1 LWQRRLCRR
10 CHVEGFTP
18 KNEVNTMPAT
28 TEAEAPLLKLET
40 QLWKTRA
47 EAKQKWLERVL
58 AQPVRSPRERER
70 RTMWIKRAL
79 EAVQRG
85 QDEVKYQTA
94 LMDAYAEHLTVLEMR
109 LIQAAEEKR
118 GAPD

>member
-1 LWQRRLCRR
+1 
-10 CHVEGFTP
+10 
-18 KNEVNTMPAT
+18 MPAT
-28 TEAEAPLLKLET
+28 TDAEAPLLKLES

-47 EAKQKWLERVL
+47 QAKQKWLERVL
-58 AQPVRSPRERER
+58 SQPVRNLRERER

-85 QDEVKYQTA
+85 RDEVKYQTA

-109 LIQAAEEKR
+109 LIQAAEEKK

>member
-1 LWQRRLCRR
+1 
-10 CHVEGFTP
+10 
-18 KNEVNTMPAT
+18 MPAT
-28 TEAEAPLLKLET
+28 TEREAPLLKLES

-58 AQPVRSPRERER
+58 SQPVRNPRERER

-94 LMDAYAEHLTVLEMR
+94 LMDAYAEHLNVLEMR
-109 LIQAAEEKR
+109 LIQAAEEKK
-118 GAPD
+118 GASD

>member
-1 LWQRRLCRR
+1 
-10 CHVEGFTP
+10 
-18 KNEVNTMPAT
+18 MPAT

-40 QLWKTRA
+40 QLWKSRA

-58 AQPVRSPRERER
+58 AQPVRNPREAER

-79 EAVQRG
+79 ETVQRG
-85 QDEVKYQTA
+85 QDEIKYQTA
-94 LMDAYAEHLTVLEMR
+94 LMDTYAEHLTVLEMR

-118 GAPD
+118 GAPG

>member
-1 LWQRRLCRR
+1 
-10 CHVEGFTP
+10 
-18 KNEVNTMPAT
+18 MPAT
-28 TEAEAPLLKLET
+28 TEAETPLLKLET
-40 QLWKTRA
+40 QLWKSRA
-47 EAKQKWLERVL
+47 EAKQKWLERAL
-58 AQPVRSPRERER
+58 AQPVRNPRERER

-85 QDEVKYQTA
+85 RDEIKYQTA

-109 LIQAAEEKR
+109 LIQASEEKK

>member
-1 LWQRRLCRR
+1 
-10 CHVEGFTP
+10 
-18 KNEVNTMPAT
+18 MPAT
-28 TEAEAPLLKLET
+28 TEREAPLLKLES

-58 AQPVRSPRERER
+58 SQPVRNPRERER

-79 EAVQRG
+79 EAVQGG

-94 LMDAYAEHLTVLEMR
+94 LMDAYAEHLNVLEMR
-109 LIQAAEEKR
+109 LIQAAEEKK
-118 GAPD
+118 GASD